1 VALLA
6 LGFLAWGASACSSS
20 ASDSGAASTGGS
32 SSGGST
38 AAGSGGSSSLAGADS
53 LGGTDSGGS
62 ATGGAA
68 AGGAGAGGAAAGGAA
83 VGSAGATAGAGGAYT
98 YTGPCAPA
106 APDVPAGELSLRI
119 AGDSTAAIFPATDP
133 RVGWGAVAQ
142 QFFLAMV
149 KVADSAASG
158 RSSKSF
164 IDEGLWSAMKTQIKA
179 GDYVFIGFGHNDEK
193 TADPLRYT
201 DPATT
206 YREYLKTYVCEA
218 RNLGAIPVLLTPIS
232 RRSFAGT
239 MISPTHGA
247 YPAAV
252 LAVGAETSTPVI
264 DMTERTRVWLEALGP
279 TDSVPYF
286 APGDNTHLSAM
297 GAPEVAKLV
306 VSGIKDL
313 KLPLA
318 SELAP

>member
-1 VALLA
+1 VAG
-6 LGFLAWGASACSSS
+6 LG
-20 ASDSGAASTGGS
+20 
-32 SSGGST
+32 
-38 AAGSGGSSSLAGADS
+38 
-53 LGGTDSGGS
+53 
-62 ATGGAA
+62 
-68 AGGAGAGGAAAGGAA
+68 GAGGAAGAA
-83 VGSAGATAGAGGAYT
+83 GASGAYT
-98 YTGPCAPA
+98 YTGTCLPPAPDAPA
-106 APDVPAGELSLRI
+106 AELSLRI

-179 GDYVFIGFGHNDEK
+179 GDYVFIEFGHNDEK

-218 RNLGAIPVLLTPIS
+218 RSLGAIPVLLTPIS

-239 MISPTHGA
+239 VISPSHGA

-252 LAVGAETSTPVI
+252 LAVAAETSTPVI

-306 VSGIKDL
+306 AAGIKDL

>member
-1 VALLA
+1 M
-6 LGFLAWGASACSSS
+6 
-20 ASDSGAASTGGS
+20 
-32 SSGGST
+32 
-38 AAGSGGSSSLAGADS
+38 
-53 LGGTDSGGS
+53 
-62 ATGGAA
+62 
-68 AGGAGAGGAAAGGAA
+68 
-83 VGSAGATAGAGGAYT
+83 GGAYT
-98 YTGPCAPA
+98 YSGTCLPPAADAPA
-106 APDVPAGELSLRI
+106 GALSLRI

-149 KVADSAASG
+149 KVADAAASG

-179 GDYVFIGFGHNDEK
+179 GDYVFIEFGHNDEK

-206 YREYLKTYVCEA
+206 YREYLKTYVCET

-239 MISPTHGA
+239 VISPTHGA

-252 LAVGAETSTPVI
+252 LAVAAETSTPVI

-306 VSGIKDL
+306 AAGIKDL